1 MNLDKTQEAIVNS
14 NASKIIVNAGA
25 GSGKTRVLIER
36 IVRLLNEGVESTS
49 IVAITFTN
57 MAADEMKKRISEYVN
72 CSGMFIGTIHSF
84 ANTILKSSGEDYQLF
99 TDETKNYYMS
109 VLIKKYAKYLSYK
122 KYLEFEK
129 VRSRELLGL
138 TNKKRSIDIL
148 NYDEYKEY
156 ERLMKLEPVEN
167 YPETITSMKKK
178 LNAISFDELI
188 AKATSYFSK
197 NGGKISYLFV
207 DEFQDVGHM
216 EYEFLEALNADNCF
230 LVGDDWQ
237 SIFSFKGGCVDI
249 FIKLFN
255 SPEWESYI
263 MANNY
268 RCGSEIL
275 DYANTVIHQ
284 AGDIIEKEVVYKSG
298 REGEVIIQPKRF
310 FMDVINVIHKD
321 DYGKWAV
328 LVRTNKELESIAG
341 RLDYEGIPFMTFKK
355 SDYSL
360 EEMNK
365 MLKENKVKVLTV
377 HTSKGLE
384 FDNVILY
391 GNWHLHEP
399 SYRRNSDERKVMY
412 VGMTRAINNLVIQ
425 N

>member
-36 IVRLLNEGVESTS
+36 IVRLLNEGIEPTS

-57 MAADEMKKRISEYVN
+57 MAADEMKKRISEYVD
-72 CSGMFIGTIHSF
+72 CQGMFIGTIHSF

-138 TNKKRSIDIL
+138 KNKKLSIDIL
-148 NYDEYKEY
+148 DSNEYKEY
-156 ERLMKLEPVEN
+156 ERLMKLNPIDG
-167 YPETITSMKKK
+167 YPETIYSMKKK

-188 AKATSYFSK
+188 TKATSYFC
-197 NGGKISYLFV
+197 NIGENISYLFV

-216 EYEFLEALNADNCF
+216 EYEFLEALNAENCF
-230 LVGDDWQ
+230 YVGDDWQ
-237 SIFSFKGGCVDI
+237 SIYAFKGGCVDI
-249 FIKLFN
+249 FIKLFE
-255 SPEWESYI
+255 SVEWESHI
-263 MANNY
+263 LANNY

-275 DYANTVIHQ
+275 KYADGVIHQ
-284 AGDIIEKEVVYKSG
+284 AADIIEKEVTCKSNKKG
-298 REGEVIIQPKRF
+298 DVTVRSKNS
-310 FMDVINVIHKD
+310 FMDVIDSINKEE
-321 DYGKWAV
+321 YGKWAI
-328 LVRTNKELESIAG
+328 LVRTNKDLENITG
-341 RLDYEGIPFMTFKK
+341 RLDYEGIPHMTFKK

-365 MLKENKVKVLTV
+365 MLKENKIKVLTV

-391 GNWHLHEP
+391 GNWYLHEP
-399 SYRRNSDERKVMY
+399 SYRRDSDERKVMY
-412 VGMTRAINNLVIQ
+412 VGMTRAVDSLIIQ